1 MISHFTEETIMTIVT
16 VYDPP
21 LCCTTG
27 VCGPSVDPK
36 LAQFAG
42 DLEWLKNRGVTVTR
56 YNLAQEP
63 GRFVENSIVK
73 AVLDR
78 SGEDELPVILVGEEL
93 ASFGRFPDRAELSVM
108 AGLETDA
115 STVDT
120 APSDSGCGCGAD
132 QASCD

>member
-1 MISHFTEETIMTIVT
+1 MTTLT

-42 DLEWLKNRGVTVTR
+42 DLEWLKTQGVTVTR

-63 GRFVENSIVK
+63 ERFVENSAVK

-78 SGEDELPVILVGEEL
+78 SGGDDLPAILVGEEL
-93 ASFGRFPDRAELSVM
+93 VSSGCFPSRNELSAM
-108 AGLETDA
+108 AGLEVTGADVEQNGV
-115 STVDT
+115 SQ
-120 APSDSGCGCGAD
+120 GCGCTTSD
-132 QASCD
+132 TSCG